1 MKYTYYDLGEQP
13 RGTTVSVHLTG
24 TAANVILLD
33 RVNFARYRAHQPFL
47 YTGGLQV
54 ATPAQLTVP
63 RDDHWF
69 VILDL
74 GGYSGRTHATV
85 ELLTP
90 AAAAADRDPTPVGAA
105 QEQRHP
111 RRRRGPDTAP
121 RVRTGR

>member
-1 MKYTYYDLGEQP
+1 MKYTFYDLGEQP
-13 RGTTVSVHLTG
+13 RGTTVSVNLTG

-85 ELLTP
+85 EILTP
-90 AAAAADRDPTPVGAA
+90 VAAAAERDPTRVGAA
-105 QEQRHP
+105 HE
-111 RRRRGPDTAP
+111 
-121 RVRTGR
+121 